1 MANKKKTN
9 ILSNRQVSLA
19 FNIPYATVCSWSVK
33 EKDKDW
39 RPNLLTFLASLNEKE
54 IEIII
59 SIKRIKR
66 WLKREKA
73 QIKISALKKL

>member
-9 ILSNRQVSLA
+9 ILSNRQVSFI

-33 EKDKDW
+33 EKEKDW

-54 IEIII
+54 IEIIKNRARTI
-59 SIKRIKR
+59 DD
-66 WLKREKA
+66 
-73 QIKISALKKL
+73 

>member
-9 ILSNRQVSLA
+9 ILSNRQVSLT

-39 RPNLLTFLASLNEKE
+39 RPNLLTFLASLTEEE
-54 IEIII
+54 I
-59 SIKRIKR
+59 SVIKNRTR
-66 WLKREKA
+66 
-73 QIKISALKKL
+73 KIDD

>member
-33 EKDKDW
+33 EKEKDW

-54 IEIII
+54 IEII
-59 SIKRIKR
+59 KNRAR
-66 WLKREKA
+66 
-73 QIKISALKKL
+73 KIDD